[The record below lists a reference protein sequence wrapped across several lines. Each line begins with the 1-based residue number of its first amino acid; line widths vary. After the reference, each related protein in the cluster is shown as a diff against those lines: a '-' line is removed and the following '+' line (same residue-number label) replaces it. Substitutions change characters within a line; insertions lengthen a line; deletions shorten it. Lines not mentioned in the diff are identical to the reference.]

1 MRIIITGGTG
11 MIGRELTAR
20 LLTAGHE
27 VIILTRN
34 PQKTT
39 GLPTGAQLVQWDA
52 RTANSWGHLADGAAA
67 IVNLAGENLA
77 GAGFIPSRW
86 TAERKQRILDS
97 RVNSGKAVTEA
108 VRAATTKPGVVIQ
121 ASGSDYYP
129 NGGQHQTETS
139 PIGSGF
145 LSDVV
150 KHWEASTAEVE
161 EMGVRRIVM
170 RIGPILSMEDGAF
183 TRLVFPFKYL
193 IVGGPLGGGQ
203 QHFPWVHHSDV
214 VRAIEFFLTHPA
226 TSGPYNI
233 VATEAD
239 TNGTFTKTLGKVMGR
254 PSFFPVPGFALQLA
268 LGEVAALVLEGRQV
282 SSQKLRAAGFEFD
295 YPTAEAAI
303 RKLLAKK

>member
-11 MIGRELTAR
+11 MIGRELTNR
-20 LLTAGHE
+20 LLTTGHE

-34 PQKTT
+34 PQKNV
-39 GLPTGAQLVQWDA
+39 GLPAGAQLVQWDA
-52 RTANSWGHLADGAAA
+52 RTADGWGHLADGADA
-67 IVNLAGENLA
+67 IINLAGENLA

-97 RVNSGKAVTEA
+97 RVNAGKAVTEA
-108 VRAATTKPGVVIQ
+108 VRAATHKPAVVIQ
-121 ASGSDYYP
+121 ASGTDYYP

-139 PIGSGF
+139 PIGSSF

-150 KHWEASTAEVE
+150 KQWEASTAAVE
-161 EMGVRRIVM
+161 EMGVRRVIM

-203 QHFPWVHHSDV
+203 QHFPWVHHTDV
-214 VRAIEFFLTHPA
+214 VRAIEFFLTHPE

-239 TNGTFTKTLGKVMGR
+239 TNGTFTKTLGKIMGR

-295 YPTAEAAI
+295 YPTAESAI
-303 RKLLAKK
+303 RELLGKK